1 MLAESVGRPMMVVNL
16 WASLGY
22 GLVLLLTPDLFC
34 DILQADAVNT
44 AWLRTIGA
52 ALLGTNVLG
61 GWLWLRNP
69 SLDMGRVQTTTA
81 GLEAAAMGASLLL
94 GEFTADNIWMVQ
106 ASVFLA
112 LIVTIGLVP
121 TARGN
126 RTMSHKPGWTESS
139 LSEHYDSPNSIIR
152 LARKTESPSIPL
164 ADSYWAL
171 GDSKEEDCIK
181 KPPCKGISRLN
192 ANRRV
197 RIHIFLVGPC

>member
-34 DILQADAVNT
+34 DILQADPVNT

-61 GWLWLRNP
+61 SWLWLREP

-81 GLEAAAMGASLLL
+81 GLEAAAMAASLLL

-106 ASVFLA
+106 ASVVLA
-112 LIVTIGLVP
+112 LVVTIGLVP
-121 TARGN
+121 TAMGV
-126 RTMSHKPGWTESS
+126 S
-139 LSEHYDSPNSIIR
+139 YDSN
-152 LARKTESPSIPL
+152 
-164 ADSYWAL
+164 ADST
-171 GDSKEEDCIK
+171 
-181 KPPCKGISRLN
+181 
-192 ANRRV
+192 
-197 RIHIFLVGPC
+197 